1 MFVLDTNTLLSA
13 IFRPGKLGK
22 KTNHII
28 RTSKNISYSSLSAA
42 ELTIKNMLGKLTLK
56 APIHAI
62 LHGIQ
67 FQELPFDNRVSAE
80 LYSLPSL
87 VRHEPFDRM
96 ILATARAHGAK
107 LLTSDRKMLEL
118 GFDWILD
125 SSI

>member
-1 MFVLDTNTLLSA
+1 ML
-13 IFRPGKLGK
+13 IPGQRL
-22 KTNHII
+22 
-28 RTSKNISYSSLSAA
+28 R
-42 ELTIKNMLGKLTLK
+42 EV
-56 APIHAI
+56 
-62 LHGIQ
+62 
-67 FQELPFDNRVSAE
+67 PFDGKAVAE

>member
-1 MFVLDTNTLLSA
+1 MFVLDTNALLSA

-28 RTSKNISYSSLSAA
+28 RSSENISYSSLSAA
-42 ELTIKNMLGKLTLK
+42 ELAIKNMLGKLTLK
-56 APIHAI
+56 APIHDI
-62 LHGIQ
+62 LPGIQ
-67 FQELPFDNRVSAE
+67 FQELPFNNRVIAE

-107 LLTSDRKMLEL
+107 LITSDRKMLEL

-125 SSI
+125 STI

>member
-1 MFVLDTNTLLSA
+1 MVLLDTNALL
-13 IFRPGKLGK
+13 FLLTMPQRLGK
-22 KTNHII
+22 KTNRLLSRSDFAH
-28 RTSKNISYSSLSAA
+28 YSPLSAA
-42 ELTIKNMLGKLTLK
+42 ELAIKQMIGKLKL
-56 APIHAI
+56 AEPIHMLI
-62 LHGIQ
+62 PGQRLR
-67 FQELPFDNRVSAE
+67 EVPFDGKAVAE
-80 LYSLPSL
+80 LSSLPSL